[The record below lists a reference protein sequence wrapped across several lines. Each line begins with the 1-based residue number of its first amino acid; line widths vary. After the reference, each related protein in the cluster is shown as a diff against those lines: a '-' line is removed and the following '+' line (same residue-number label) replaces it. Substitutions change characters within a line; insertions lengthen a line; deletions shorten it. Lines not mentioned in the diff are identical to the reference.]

1 MSETS
6 RATAKQVAK
15 TLGLTVRRVH
25 QLVEELIL
33 PEPDNEKRF
42 DLDLCDLRYMLFKV
56 GTQSQ
61 WEDFCDDVEAEAH
74 DVETAVNIA
83 LADKPTDKQVDVAAR
98 MVMRHY
104 SNMLFLATCRGK
116 TAVEK
121 NLYLDKFER
130 ERDELM
136 GGLIYQR
143 LRGRALVDENGT
155 VLIPARK
162 EAA

>member
-1 MSETS
+1 MSEN
-6 RATAKQVAK
+6 RMGDAKRVAK
-15 TLGLTVRRVH
+15 HLGLTVRRVH
-25 QLVEELIL
+25 QLVDELIL
-33 PEPDNEKRF
+33 PQPDNAKRY
-42 DLDLCDLRYMLFKV
+42 DLSLCELRYALFKH

-83 LADKPTDKQVDVAAR
+83 LADKRTDKQVDVAAR

-104 SNMLFLATCRGK
+104 SNMLFLATCRSK
-116 TAVEK
+116 TAAEK

-143 LRGRALVDENGT
+143 LRGRALVDEDGT
-155 VLIPARK
+155 VLIPAR
-162 EAA
+162 AA